1 MRPASRGAAGRL
13 SHPLPVPLAL
23 RQTDLATFPFDDG
36 RGEES
41 QMRQGGIQGGRPPLC
56 SCSNS
61 IRVPLL
67 VIGVDQHL
75 HKPFRHHRLSQHDH
89 VHKTNNHSLDPIRGG
104 LRAVLISNQ
113 GEGVE
118 QGRGRIAANRPA
130 AAAVQC
136 NARARWPQQRP
147 QEAAAAVPS
156 VRPSGAMRNGGGASA
171 LPRPSV
177 RPAAGPS
184 LLPPPSLPLPSA
196 AMSKLE

>member
-147 QEAAAAVPS
+147 QEAAVPS
-156 VRPSGAMRNGGGASA
+156 VRPSAA
-171 LPRPSV
+171 PSV
-177 RPAAGPS
+177 RPAPCGMEGERARSLGRPS
-184 LLPPPSLPLPSA
+184 VPRPDLPSPPL
-196 AMSKLE
+196 SLFLRRP